1 MVRLD
6 PIGTIL
12 SLLFSFLLEVC
23 LLNQST
29 KADLGYKILLPNL
42 KNIGL
47 SVFLST
53 LHFFKVLVGI
63 WKSWFTQNT
72 RIGIIEFEL
81 LNEYISM
88 LNANPN
94 ADPDEIHKQ
103 MVAERSIRE
112 ESTFDFIKRKYRE
125 STSGINEKV
134 DIFKK
139 NYELNQ

>member
-1 MVRLD
+1 
-6 PIGTIL
+6 
-12 SLLFSFLLEVC
+12 
-23 LLNQST
+23 
-29 KADLGYKILLPNL
+29 
-42 KNIGL
+42 
-47 SVFLST
+47 
-53 LHFFKVLVGI
+53 
-63 WKSWFTQNT
+63 
-72 RIGIIEFEL
+72 
-81 LNEYISM
+81 M

>member
-1 MVRLD
+1 MGCEDYNTVILFLTKLVNFGYWHVD
-6 PIGTIL
+6 HDDMIFINESIYLIIGH
-12 SLLFSFLLEVC
+12 
-23 LLNQST
+23 
-29 KADLGYKILLPNL
+29 
-42 KNIGL
+42 
-47 SVFLST
+47 FLST